1 MVPELHIFTEPQEG
15 ATYGELARL
24 ARATEASGFAGF
36 FRSDHFM
43 TIEREGGLPGPTDS
57 WLTLA
62 GLAVETGRIRL
73 GTLMT
78 SATFRLPGPL
88 AIAVAQVDQMSQG
101 RLDLGIGA
109 GWYSAEHRAY
119 GIPFPDSASRFER
132 LEEQLTILTGLWGTP
147 LGATFSFSGQHYQL
161 EESPALPKPFQR
173 PGPPIL
179 MGGMGKLRTPAL
191 AARFADEFN
200 VPFVSLSD
208 AAAQFQ
214 VVRQACRDQGRDPEL
229 IRFSAALTVCCGRD
243 AAEVRRRAGTLGQ
256 DLERLGEIGA
266 AGTPAQVRER
276 IAEYGRLG
284 CDRVYLQYLHP
295 ADLDHLELLASEV
308 LPAFA

>member
-1 MVPELHIFTEPQEG
+1 VPELHVFTEPQEG

-24 ARATEASGFAGF
+24 ARAAEACGFAGF
-36 FRSDHFM
+36 FRSDHYLA
-43 TIEREGGLPGPTDS
+43 IDREGGLPGPTDS
-57 WLTLA
+57 WVTLA
-62 GLAVETGRIRL
+62 GLAVETERIRL

-119 GIPFPDSASRFER
+119 GIPFPATAARFER
-132 LEEQLTILTGLWGTP
+132 LEEQLVILTGLWATP
-147 LGATFSFSGQHYQL
+147 LGATFSFAGQHYQL
-161 EESPALPKPFQR
+161 EEAPALPKPVQR

-179 MGGMGKLRTPAL
+179 MGGMGKMRTPAL

-208 AAAQFQ
+208 AASQFE
-214 VVRQACRDQGRDPEL
+214 VVCDACRVQGRNPDQ
-229 IRFSAALTVCCGRD
+229 IRFSAALTICCGRD
-243 AAEVRRRAGTLGQ
+243 QAEVSRRASALGQ
-256 DLERLGEIGA
+256 DLERLAETGA
-266 AGTPAQVRER
+266 AGTPTQVTER
-276 IAEYGRLG
+276 IADYGRLG
-284 CDRVYLQYLHP
+284 CDRIYLQMLDP

>member
-1 MVPELHIFTEPQEG
+1 MPELHIFSEPQEG

-24 ARATEASGFAGF
+24 AHATEAAGFAGF

-43 TIEREGGLPGPTDS
+43 TIDREGGLPGPTDS
-57 WLTLA
+57 WVTLA
-62 GLAVETGRIRL
+62 GLAVETERIRL

-88 AIAVAQVDQMSQG
+88 AIAVAEVDQISQG

-109 GWYSAEHRAY
+109 GWYAAEHRAY
-119 GIPFPDSASRFER
+119 GIPFPDAASRFER
-132 LEEQLTILTGLWGTP
+132 LEEQLTILTGLWATP
-147 LGATFSFSGQHYQL
+147 LGATFSFAGRHYQL
-161 EESPALPKPFQR
+161 DESPALPKPFQR

-200 VPFVSLSD
+200 VPFVSLSA
-208 AAAQFQ
+208 AAAQFE
-214 VVRQACRDQGRDPEL
+214 VVRQACRLQGRDPEQ

-243 AAEVRRRAGTLGQ
+243 QAEVRHRAGAIGQ
-256 DLERLGEIGA
+256 DLDQLGEIGA
-266 AGTPAQVRER
+266 AGTPAQVIQR
-276 IAEYGRLG
+276 IAEYGSLG
-284 CDRVYLQYLHP
+284 CDRIYLQYLHP